1 MKLMMRAIGL
11 HLFSSHLTT
20 FSNGAVGRNETCKTV
35 KYSRVHVVSVTNLAR
50 LAPHCH
56 PLLAEPITPATGNA
70 VQTRSYK

>member
-20 FSNGAVGRNETCKTV
+20 FSNGAVGRNETCKIV
-35 KYSRVHVVSVTNLAR
+35 KCSRVHVVSVTN